1 MNLKGF
7 FFKHCSIFKIPAVWN
22 SFNILPHS
30 FQFVKYFFQVFFQT
44 FLNACFFR
52 NNFYIISLSYE
63 LVKPFFKKVFV
74 LFLSR
79 SLSFDSFIIISP
91 LSFFVNDFFVIWRI
105 AHNIALF
112 SQTYI
117 KYDKNFIE
125 YIKNTAEINQQYFH
139 LRYLY
144 KLLLS
149 VIPNYPQ
156 SKAP

>member
-30 FQFVKYFFQVFFQT
+30 FQFVKYFFQVFSNFFECLFLSKQLLYYIT
-44 FLNACFFR
+44 FLRTCQA
-52 NNFYIISLSYE
+52 
-63 LVKPFFKKVFV
+63 FFKKVFI

-91 LSFFVNDFFVIWRI
+91 LSFFVNGFFVIWRI

-112 SQTYI
+112 SPIYI
-117 KYDKNFIE
+117 KYDKHYTK